1 MKFLTSGKVKDVYEL
16 EHNLLLFKFSN
27 RVSAYDVKFKDEIPK
42 KGEVLCKFAEYWFN
56 KLDIPNH
63 FVERRSDTEIVVKRI
78 NMLPI
83 ECVVR
88 GYFYGSLVSR
98 WKDGKFSLE
107 NGVQTDLAAKLPS
120 PIFDPTKEKQ
130 SLFVL
135 DRVTLQNTGGQPLT
149 NITIDY
155 GDGDKDIIPTLK
167 PGKTIILSP
176 PEGNSLQFVGV
187 TADGGIDV
195 YKAYREPI
203 AMPGMMGS

>member
-1 MKFLTSGKVKDVYEL
+1 MTLPAKSKRNISSHKNILIGSGIGVVAAIIILVISIAFPGSTTTSNYSIMV
-16 EHNLLLFKFSN
+16 
-27 RVSAYDVKFKDEIPK
+27 
-42 KGEVLCKFAEYWFN
+42 
-56 KLDIPNH
+56 
-63 FVERRSDTEIVVKRI
+63 
-78 NMLPI
+78 
-83 ECVVR
+83 
-88 GYFYGSLVSR
+88 
-98 WKDGKFSLE
+98 
-107 NGVQTDLAAKLPS
+107 
-120 PIFDPTKEKQ
+120 DPTKEMQ

-135 DRVTLQNTGGQPLT
+135 ARVTIQNTGSESLT

-176 PEGNSLQFVGV
+176 PDGNSLQFVRV